1 MTGASRTPK
10 KNPKPAP
17 GSKSR
22 KHLPGWTD
30 ELVRQREYMAQHR
43 AAARDLA
50 IPACAH
56 PEEREACRYNL
67 PLFKERYFNPRCP
80 LPTAPFQIE
89 RLERIQHLMLYG
101 GQVAQAEPRSSA
113 KTTDAQIAT
122 VWGLLYGHHRFV
134 LFGRE
139 TGPKAVELIGN
150 IKTWLEK
157 SEELLADFPELCVC
171 VRALE
176 GSALRCRTQTV
187 NGVRTR
193 IQWSKNFIQF
203 PEVQGFDGSGAK
215 IIAIGFDTSTR
226 GQNRDDD
233 RPTFVFLDD
242 IETRESVNSET
253 LSAKLETGVL
263 KDVMGLA
270 GPGQKISVLWAGTII
285 KRGCLIDR
293 YTDIMYHPEW
303 SGRRY
308 GAITEWPTNRALWDQ
323 YLEIR
328 RDGFKPKDDGA
339 GGTKVDLIGRAAT
352 EFYLDNREAMDA
364 GAVVIWPDN
373 YVSALGDDGIQL
385 EYSNLQYLHNMIGQM
400 GLPAFMSEYQNDPL
414 PEENEQDGITPFLV
428 QSRLSGYPEYV
439 VPSDAKFLVR
449 FIDIGTRELY
459 YTIAAFHADGT
470 SHIVEYAAVETRAP
484 VGDHSDPNAPIRKAI
499 EQRVLATLRDI
510 RDFERAGT
518 YRLGD
523 APDDDHTV
531 DATKMVDDGDPVELS
546 EEDRVT
552 YRNVDLTLVDAGWM
566 TDVVAMFVRESGPRF
581 RMTFG
586 RSNSPGAKRF
596 AVPKIKDGVAARKHY
611 YAMRQEHH
619 RNMPAWFIDADFYKL
634 HTHERFAQD
643 PSTPGACSLYGNEP
657 RQHGRYASHI
667 CAETYDMEKQ
677 QWKKLSKHNHYL
689 DCTAGCHAAADMLGV
704 SILGESRPSLARRPE
719 PATSKDRQRLTTP
732 DGRPFSVL
740 SR

>member
-1 MTGASRTPK
+1 MSPK
-10 KNPKPAP
+10 AKAKPKAVPKI
-17 GSKSR
+17 GR
-22 KHLPGWTD
+22 KHRPGWEN
-30 ELVRQREYMAQHR
+30 ELVRQREYMSQHR
-43 AAARDLA
+43 AAARDLL
-50 IPACAH
+50 IPECQN
-56 PEEREACRYNL
+56 PKEREACRFNL
-67 PLFKERYFNPRCP
+67 AKFKERYFKPRQP
-80 LPTAPFQIE
+80 LSTAPFQIE

-157 SEELLADFPELCVC
+157 SEELMADFPELCVP

-176 GSALRCRTQTV
+176 GSALRCRSQTV
-187 NGVRTR
+187 GGVRTR
-193 IQWSKNFIQF
+193 MQWSKNFIQF
-203 PEVQGFDGSGAK
+203 PEIEGFEGSGGK

-253 LSAKLETGVL
+253 LSGKIESGVL

-270 GPGQKISVLWAGTII
+270 GPGQRISVLWAGTII

-293 YTDIMYHPEW
+293 YTDTSYHPEW

-308 GAITEWPTNRALWDQ
+308 GAITEWPTNKDLWDK
-323 YLEIR
+323 YLDLR
-328 RDGFKPKDDGA
+328 REGFKPKDDEHGN
-339 GGTKVDLIGRAAT
+339 TKRDLIGREAT
-352 EFYLDNREAMDA
+352 NFYLANREAMDA
-364 GAVVIWPDN
+364 GAKVIWPEN
-373 YVSALGDDGIQL
+373 FVSSPGDDGEQL

-400 GLPAFMSEYQNDPL
+400 GLPAFMSEYQNDPVPDESESDAL
-414 PEENEQDGITPFLV
+414 SPAMV
-428 QSRLSGYPEYV
+428 QSRLSNYPEYV
-439 VPSDAKFLVR
+439 VPSDAQFLVR

-459 YTIAAFHADGT
+459 YTTTAFKADGT
-470 SHIVEYAAVETRAP
+470 GLVVDYAAVETRAP
-484 VGDHSDPNAPIRKAI
+484 IGDHSDPNAPIRKAI

-523 APDDDHTV
+523 SPDEEQFADPR
-531 DATKMVDDGDPVELS
+531 KMIVDDSIDGDS
-546 EEDRVT
+546 GADTTT

-566 TDVVAMFVRESGPRF
+566 TDVIALFVMESGPRF

-596 AVPKIKDGVAARKHY
+596 TIPKMKDGIAVKKHY

-619 RNMPAWFIDADFYKL
+619 RNMPAWFIDADYYKI

-643 PSTPGACSLYGNEP
+643 PSTPGSCSLYGNEP

-704 SILGESRPSLARRPE
+704 SILGDGRSIPARRVE

-732 DGRPFSVL
+732 DGRAFSVL